1 MKPMTCLKIQTGVYF
16 SCWIALMLYAAESEK
31 FALIIPSMALLILS
45 LMGFKVIKEAS
56 RWK

>member
-1 MKPMTCLKIQTGVYF
+1 MEPLTCVKIHTGFYF
-16 SCWIALMLYAAESEK
+16 MSWVALMLYAAENER

-56 RWK
+56 R